1 MSKAYGCRETLPKC
15 GTIEGRLFWEWSH
28 LEVLPYTESTKF
40 HRSWGVPTNRKSQ
53 VRSAFHAMTVKRG
66 EGAVCVNCRPFPS
79 PHHLTLRISLGL
91 RKAPWALRREHV
103 AFLSLAPSTPTSQ
116 QNQSSQDLSWKQWPK
131 FTDSEKFI
139 SKSSDFYDTLF

>member
-15 GTIEGRLFWEWSH
+15 GTIEGRLWEWSH
-28 LEVLPYTESTKF
+28 PEALPYTESTKF
-40 HRSWGVPTNRKSQ
+40 HRSPGVPTNHKSQ
-53 VRSAFHAMTVKRG
+53 VRSAFPAMTVKRA
-66 EGAVCVNCRPFPS
+66 EGVVCVNCQPFPS
-79 PHHLTLRISLGL
+79 PRHLTLRISLGL